1 MALHVLVYSDDITVR
16 RKVIEGIGTRPDSA
30 LPPLEFVEVA
40 TGPMVIERLTVSGS
54 RHRIDLAIL
63 DGEATPFG
71 GMGVAKQIK
80 DEIDA
85 PPPIVVLTGRPQD
98 SWLASW
104 SRAEGVVPRPID
116 PMRLTATVIELL
128 GSAAA
133 THR

>member
-16 RKVIEGIGTRPDSA
+16 RKVIQGIGTRPDSA

-40 TGPMVIERLTVSGS
+40 TGPMVIERLAAAG
-54 RHRIDLAIL
+54 IDLAIL

-71 GMGVAKQIK
+71 GMGVAKQVK
-80 DEIDA
+80 DELKA

-98 SWLASW
+98 NWLASW
-104 SRAEGVVPRPID
+104 SRAEAVVPRPID
-116 PMRLTATVIELL
+116 PMRLTATVIDLL

-133 THR
+133 MRR

>member
-16 RKVIEGIGTRPDSA
+16 RKVIQGIGTRPDSA

-40 TGPMVIERLTVSGS
+40 TGPMVIERLGAGG
-54 RHRIDLAIL
+54 IDLAIL

-71 GMGVAKQIK
+71 GMGVAKQVK
-80 DEIDA
+80 DEVDA

-116 PMRLTATVIELL
+116 PMRLTATVIDLL

-133 THR
+133 TRR